1 MTQITPKPNMAAMPK
16 QSKSVGRIL
25 IDWAAVITLVLSVL
39 NSGAIP
45 FLGDEDVVEVTCNV
59 SKNGIEPVRQTDI
72 PAMCELY
79 IRLIKHYE
87 RLSAEAVREK
97 SEDLAIEALMLHPL
111 VNSYSLAKKL
121 IADYNEAYGMKILG
135 E

>member
-1 MTQITPKPNMAAMPK
+1 MNKVRLGV
-16 QSKSVGRIL
+16 VGCGGMEG
-25 IDWAAVITLVLSVL
+25 SHQNGL
-39 NSGAIP
+39 NELKDI
-45 FLGDEDVVEVTCNV
+45 VEVTCRV
-59 SKNGIEPVRQTDI
+59 SKNGIETVKQTDI

-87 RLSAEAVREK
+87 RLTTEAVREK
-97 SEDLAIEALMLHPL
+97 SEDKGVEALMLHPL

-121 IADYNEAYGMKILG
+121 IADYNEAYGARILG